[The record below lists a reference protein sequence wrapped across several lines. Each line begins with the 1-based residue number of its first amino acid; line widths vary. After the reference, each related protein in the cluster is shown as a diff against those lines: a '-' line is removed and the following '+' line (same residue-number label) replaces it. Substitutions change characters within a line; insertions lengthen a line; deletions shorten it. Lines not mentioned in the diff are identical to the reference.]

1 MDYLSALINS
11 MTDVL
16 LIVFDS
22 QWAAQSAQ
30 GHFVARVAPSFA
42 PGKPA
47 EDIFAPDWQ
56 PVITPILHQLARG
69 EAVDTEVTLSGANWS
84 VTARSLHDSHLLIV
98 RALSGQPAAAPAL
111 LHQSSMPRH
120 IFDHLDD
127 VVYSINMSDGQVVYI
142 NHAVEHIYGVPA
154 EAFYRDPALC
164 LTYIHP
170 EDDERYRAAMQSI
183 TYQDGYNLEYRILRA
198 DGSVRWLHDRNRVT
212 YAPDG
217 RPLTLNGVITDIT
230 HHKQTEAALR
240 ASEERYRLISES
252 ISDYAYTKVFLPDG
266 STQVEWITG
275 SFKRITGWTVEELDS
290 IAPGALFHPDERARV
305 VEDVTR
311 VYNGETVDA
320 EYRIITRSGEERW
333 LRILRRPVEE
343 IGFKRYYAFA
353 QDITERKRSEL
364 ALRES
369 ETRYRILSEIMS
381 DYAFL
386 IRITPEGEMVSDWI
400 TADAFARITGYS
412 AEDML
417 ALARFNIIHPDDRER
432 AADDVAKVIAGVT
445 VVAEYRIVTRS
456 GETRWIRMYR
466 MPVWSEEEGRFT
478 HYYGVAQDITEQKHA
493 ENALRERET
502 LYRLLADNATDTII
516 RMLPDSTLLYLSPA
530 IETLLGYT
538 SDELIGTQLYDLVH
552 PDDLEAMRD
561 GLLHLS
567 LLPETYT
574 TAGRMRHRS
583 GIDIWTETTNRVL
596 RHPVSDE
603 PFEIQSIIRDVTEL
617 KQGEQRAIQ
626 LSLEQERM
634 RLLAQFITSVSHDFR
649 TPLSII
655 HTSAHL
661 ARRTDDADRRA
672 YHLDKLV
679 REAHDIERLLEN
691 VLTMVR
697 LDSSPQF
704 DFTNVNLND
713 LLTEIYQKMLPRIE
727 AKQLAAA
734 LELESPPLHIYADLT
749 EMHRALYN
757 VIENAILYT
766 PEGRSVAV
774 AAQSRTDSAV
784 IEVRDTGIGINPDD
798 LPRIFDPL
806 YKPPERSTDG
816 AGLGL
821 AITRRIIEAHR
832 GYIEVEST
840 PGRGSIFRLILPT
853 LPAEV

>member
-1 MDYLSALINS
+1 VEYLSTLINS
-11 MTDVL
+11 LPDVV
-16 LIVFDS
+16 LILFDRRLTT
-22 QWAAQSAQ
+22 QFAQ
-30 GHFVARVAPSFA
+30 GHLIHTIAPAFA
-42 PGKPA
+42 PGRPA
-47 EDIFAPDWQ
+47 RDIFAPDWQ
-56 PVITPILHQLARG
+56 PVIAPILGQIERG
-69 EAVDTEVTLSGANWS
+69 EAVDTEIMLSGANWS
-84 VTARSLHDSHLLIV
+84 VITHSAGDNCLLIMRSV
-98 RALSGQPAAAPAL
+98 GEQRTFEPTLRHDEQT
-111 LHQSSMPRH
+111 LHTL
-120 IFDHLDD
+120 FDHLDE
-127 VVYSINMSDGQVVYI
+127 VVYSIDLADGRMRYVNQAVARVYGDPP
-142 NHAVEHIYGVPA
+142 ED
-154 EAFYRDPALC
+154 FYADPALC
-164 LTYIHP
+164 LRRVHP
-170 EDDERYRAAMQSI
+170 DDAERYRAALNGI
-183 TYQDGYNLEYRILRA
+183 TQQGGYDLEYRIVRA
-198 DGSVRWLHDRNRVT
+198 DGEERWLHDRNRVVFS
-212 YAPDG
+212 PDG
-217 RPLTLNGVITDIT
+217 RPLTLDGVISDIT
-230 HHKQTEAALR
+230 LRKATEAALQT
-240 ASEERYRLISES
+240 SEERYRMVSES

-266 STQVEWITG
+266 STQLEWITG
-275 SFKRITGWTVEELDS
+275 SFTRITGWTVKELDS
-290 IAPGALFHPDERARV
+290 IAPDALFHPDDQARV
-305 VEDVTR
+305 AKDIAR
-311 VYNGETVDA
+311 VYRGETVDA

-343 IGFKRYYAFA
+343 VGVRRYYAVA

-386 IRITPEGEMVSDWI
+386 IQVAPDGSMVTDWI
-400 TADAFARITGYS
+400 TADAFTRITGYPT
-412 AEDML
+412 EDML
-417 ALARFNIIHPDDRER
+417 ALASFNIIHPDDRAR
-432 AADDVAKVIAGVT
+432 AAEDVANVIAGVT

-456 GETRWIRMYR
+456 SETRWIRMYR

-538 SDELIGTQLYDLVH
+538 PDELIGTQLYDLVH

-567 LLPETYT
+567 QLPETYT

-603 PFEIQSIIRDVTEL
+603 PFEIQSIIRDVTER

-661 ARRTDDADRRA
+661 ARRSDDAERRA

-704 DFTNVNLND
+704 DFTPVNLND

-734 LELESPPLHIYADLT
+734 LELAPTPLYIFADLT
-749 EMHRALYN
+749 EIHRALYN

-774 AAQSRTDSAV
+774 AAQSSAETAV

-798 LPRIFDPL
+798 LGHIFDPL